1 MWSVRD
7 SLDDLLS
14 RDPAAALELA
24 GYALQRLFAIYA
36 ESDDSAGEIGDAMA
50 AIGTVY
56 CKAAQ
61 RAKPEPETF
70 TKALFKLVLLDEW
83 GVLGTLDAYAEV
95 LGSKGIATLEKL
107 ASARLDALPPPP
119 GRHWDEHAG
128 ERLLLQRL
136 LEGIARHGGDIDAL
150 IARRGQSL
158 HRPPDW
164 LALARLWLEH
174 DRPRLA
180 LQ

>member
-119 GRHWDEHAG
+119 GATLG
-128 ERLLLQRL
+128 
-136 LEGIARHGGDIDAL
+136 
-150 IARRGQSL
+150 
-158 HRPPDW
+158 
-164 LALARLWLEH
+164 
-174 DRPRLA
+174 
-180 LQ
+180 

>member
-119 GRHWDEHAG
+119 R
-128 ERLLLQRL
+128 
-136 LEGIARHGGDIDAL
+136 GDTGMSMPASDYCCNACWK
-150 IARRGQSL
+150 AS
-158 HRPPDW
+158 PAMAVTSMP
-164 LALARLWLEH
+164 
-174 DRPRLA
+174 
-180 LQ
+180 